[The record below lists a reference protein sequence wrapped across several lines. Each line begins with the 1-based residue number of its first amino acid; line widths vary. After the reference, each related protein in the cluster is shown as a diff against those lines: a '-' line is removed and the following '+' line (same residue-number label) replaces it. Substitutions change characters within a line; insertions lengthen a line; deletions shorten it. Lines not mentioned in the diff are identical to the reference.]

1 LNYIPSYYSQLVV
14 YPHLPKKNV
23 DTGNILPNGLEKEG
37 KIMKL
42 TIEVKAKPGKA
53 NELYQTLHALLTTM
67 RKHGCQE
74 GTVSQNVEDG
84 EIFSLSGVWDALSLL
99 EAFIQSGS
107 GIALLGAIDLLGK
120 SGRVRLGSDA
130 PWEGV
135 EALKRMRKEA

>member
-1 LNYIPSYYSQLVV
+1 MRNR
-14 YPHLPKKNV
+14 PKKNV

-42 TIEVKAKPGKA
+42 MIEVRAKSGKA
-53 NELYQTLHALLTTM
+53 SELYQTLYALLTTM
-67 RKHGCQE
+67 RKQGCQE
-74 GTVSQNVEDG
+74 GTISQTSEDG
-84 EIFSLSGVWDALSLL
+84 ESFSLSGDWDALSVL

-107 GIALLGAIDLLGK
+107 GIALIGAIDLLGK

>member
-1 LNYIPSYYSQLVV
+1 
-14 YPHLPKKNV
+14 LPRKNV

-42 TIEVKAKPGKA
+42 MIEVRAKPGKA
-53 NELYQTLHALLTTM
+53 SELYQTLYALLTTM
-67 RKHGCQE
+67 RKQGCLE
-74 GTVSQNVEDG
+74 GTISQTSEDG
-84 EIFSLSGVWDALSLL
+84 ETFSLSGDWDAMSIL
-99 EAFIQSGS
+99 EAFMQSGS

-135 EALKRMRKEA
+135 EALKRMRKKA